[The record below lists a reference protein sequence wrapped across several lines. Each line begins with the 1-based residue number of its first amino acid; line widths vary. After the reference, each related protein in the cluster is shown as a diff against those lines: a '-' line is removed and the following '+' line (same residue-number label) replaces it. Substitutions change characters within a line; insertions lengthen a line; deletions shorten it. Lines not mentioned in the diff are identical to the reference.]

1 MGADI
6 TKDTTMS
13 EYSCEL
19 AIACRNNP
27 DGSMPFNRDFYVP
40 EGTDDGAEKLVAG
53 GVIGVLGNVNISA
66 VNSDVG
72 QKIRVIELD
81 KEDTIAVDLSGVS
94 DPTVATLANIASALN
109 EDLNPIASFPNI
121 GHGFHAS
128 VTSGNRLKISADIP
142 IVVTGVPTFTNGSA
156 TITENPAVTIKE
168 GTLTADPITLTL
180 AAGSTTNTA
189 FLAALETAIAGE
201 TFTNAGHSY
210 DARINASGQIVI
222 VSALPIPEAV
232 PLMIMNPVDV
242 NGDVESYVASTLQ
255 LDKPY
260 WRPIRE
266 MASLTATVNTT
277 DADTVEN
284 NDGVGLVTSV
294 TTEQSSS
301 GVTVS
306 LIDAEK
312 NVLTKQALCGGF
324 YNVATGRYTPKKAG
338 VAAPSVGLLC
348 FSKVFGKGSFGMS
361 GNTIVETSVYPS
373 NTVILNNHDKNQ
385 GDFNQATYDITAS
398 DSAYMAVGTQLYLT
412 KDEADKYTA
421 FAAIV

>member
-6 TKDTTMS
+6 GEKTVMS

-19 AIACRNNP
+19 ALACRNNP

-40 EGTDDGAEKLVAG
+40 EGTDDGAEKVVAG
-53 GVIGVLGNVNISA
+53 GVIGILGNVNISDINGA
-66 VNSDVG
+66 TGES
-72 QKIRVIELD
+72 IRIIELD
-81 KEDTIAVDLSGVS
+81 KEDTVAVDLSGIS
-94 DPTVATLANIASALN
+94 SPTSATLASIAAALN
-109 EDLNPIASFPNI
+109 ADLNPIASFPNI

-142 IVVTGVPTFTNGSA
+142 IVTTGIPTFTNGSA
-156 TITENPAVTIKE
+156 TVTENPAVTIKE
-168 GTLTADPITLTL
+168 GTLTADSITLTL
-180 AAGSTTNTA
+180 ASGTVTNTD
-189 FLAALETAIAGE
+189 FLAALETAITGA

-210 DARINASGQIVI
+210 EASIVDGQIV
-222 VSALPIPEAV
+222 VASALPMPEAV
-232 PLMIMNPVDV
+232 PLMIVNPVDGE
-242 NGDVESYVASTLQ
+242 GDVTSYVASTLQ

-284 NDGVGLVTSV
+284 SDGVGVVTSV
-294 TTEQSSS
+294 TTEQSST
-301 GVTVS
+301 GVTVA
-306 LIDAEK
+306 LIDAER

-324 YNVATGRYTPKKAG
+324 YNKNTGRYSPKKAG
-338 VAAPSVGLLC
+338 VAAPSIGLLC

-373 NTVILNNHDKNQ
+373 NTVISNNHDKNQ
-385 GDFNQATYDITAS
+385 GDFNQDTYDITAS
-398 DSAYMAVGTQLYLT
+398 DSAFMSVNTQLYLT
-412 KDEADKYTA
+412 KDEADKYIA
-421 FAAIV
+421 FSNII

>member
-6 TKDTTMS
+6 GEKTVMS

-19 AIACRNNP
+19 ALACRNNP

-40 EGTDDGAEKLVAG
+40 EGTDDGAEKVVAG
-53 GVIGVLGNVNISA
+53 GVIGILGNVNISDINGA
-66 VNSDVG
+66 AGES
-72 QKIRVIELD
+72 IRIIELD
-81 KEDTIAVDLSGVS
+81 KEDTVAVNLSGVS
-94 DPTVATLANIASALN
+94 SPTSATLANIAAALN
-109 EDLNPIASFPNI
+109 ADLNPIASFPNI

-142 IVVTGVPTFTNGSA
+142 IVTTGIPTFTNGSG
-156 TITENPAVTIKE
+156 TTTENPVVTIKE
-168 GTLTADPITLTL
+168 GTLTADSITLTL
-180 AAGSTTNTA
+180 ASGTVTNTA
-189 FLAALETAIAGE
+189 FLAALETAIAGA

-210 DARINASGQIVI
+210 EASIVDGQIVI
-222 VSALPIPEAV
+222 RTALPMPEAV
-232 PLMIMNPVDV
+232 PLMIVNPVDGE
-242 NGDVESYVASTLQ
+242 GDVTSYVASALQ

-284 NDGVGLVTSV
+284 SDGVGVVTSV
-294 TTEQSSS
+294 TTEQSST
-301 GVTVS
+301 GVTVA
-306 LIDAEK
+306 LIDAER

-324 YNVATGRYTPKKAG
+324 YNKNTGRYSPKKAG
-338 VAAPSVGLLC
+338 VAAPSIGLLC

-373 NTVILNNHDKNQ
+373 NTVISNNHDKNQ
-385 GDFNQATYDITAS
+385 GDFNQDTYDITAS
-398 DSAYMAVGTQLYLT
+398 DSAFMSVNTQLYLT
-412 KDEADKYTA
+412 KDEADKYIA
-421 FAAIV
+421 FSNII

>member
-6 TKDTTMS
+6 GEKTVMS

-19 AIACRNNP
+19 ALACRNNP

-40 EGTDDGAEKLVAG
+40 EGTDDGAEKVVAG
-53 GVIGVLGNVNISA
+53 GVIGILGNVNISDINGA
-66 VNSDVG
+66 TGES
-72 QKIRVIELD
+72 IRIIELD
-81 KEDTIAVDLSGVS
+81 KEDTVAVDLSGIS
-94 DPTVATLANIASALN
+94 SPTSATLANIAAALN
-109 EDLNPIASFPNI
+109 ADLNPIASFPNI

-142 IVVTGVPTFTNGSA
+142 IVTTGIPTFTNGSA
-156 TITENPAVTIKE
+156 TVTENPAVTIKE
-168 GTLTADPITLTL
+168 GTLTADSITLTL
-180 AAGSTTNTA
+180 AAGTVTNTD
-189 FLAALETAIAGE
+189 FLAALETAITGA

-210 DARINASGQIVI
+210 EASIVDGQIV
-222 VSALPIPEAV
+222 VASALPMPEAV
-232 PLMIMNPVDV
+232 PLMIVNPVDGE
-242 NGDVESYVASTLQ
+242 GDVTSYVASTLQ

-284 NDGVGLVTSV
+284 SDGVGVVTSV
-294 TTEQSSS
+294 TTEQSST
-301 GVTVS
+301 GVTVA
-306 LIDAEK
+306 LIDAER

-324 YNVATGRYTPKKAG
+324 YNKNTGRYSPKKAG
-338 VAAPSVGLLC
+338 IAAPSIGLLC

-373 NTVILNNHDKNQ
+373 NTVISNNHDKNQ
-385 GDFNQATYDITAS
+385 GDFNQDTYDITAS
-398 DSAYMAVGTQLYLT
+398 DSAFMSVNTQLYLT
-412 KDEADKYTA
+412 KDEADKYIA
-421 FAAIV
+421 FSNII